1 MRDFSYRKAT
11 NIETALAILA
21 EEKENAYI
29 IAGGTNV
36 LPNIRSG
43 WRSTGALVDISW
55 IKEMRGVKL
64 DGDTITVGPL
74 TTISDL
80 EESDILKEFA
90 PVLWQ
95 VAIGFADPSTR
106 HSATVGGNICN
117 ASPAADCAAPLLV
130 LNAVLTLEKK
140 GAKREVPIAEFF
152 MNKGKT
158 VLETGELMTMITF
171 KKAPNS
177 AFYKLGGR
185 KAMSISAANFA
196 VALEP
201 DGKKVKNV
209 RIATGCLGPFP
220 GRAPDTEA
228 LIEGNELTDALLAKI
243 DETINKSDINPHSGL
258 RASEPYRRLVAPVFV
273 RRLLQEA
280 YNAQGGAKS

>member
-1 MRDFSYRKAT
+1 MRDFKYRKAT
-11 NIETALAILA
+11 DIKTALDILA
-21 EEKENAYI
+21 EEKENAHI
-29 IAGGTNV
+29 LAGGTNV
-36 LPNIRSG
+36 LPDIRSE
-43 WRSTGALVDISW
+43 WRTTGTLVDINS

-64 DGDTITVGPL
+64 EGDMITVGPL

-80 EESDILKEFA
+80 EDSDVLKQYA

-95 VAIGFADPSTR
+95 VSIGFADPSTR
-106 HSATVGGNICN
+106 HGATVGGNICN

-130 LNAVLTLEKK
+130 LDAVLTLEKQ
-140 GAKREVPIAEFF
+140 GSKREVPITEFF

-158 VLETGELMTMITF
+158 VLETGELLTKITF

-201 DGKKVKNV
+201 DGKKAKNV

-220 GRAPDTEA
+220 GRAKDTEK
-228 LIEGNELTDALLAKI
+228 LVEGKELTEELLAQI
-243 DETINKSDINPHSGL
+243 DETLNKNDIQPHSGL
-258 RASEPYRRLVAPVFV
+258 RASEAYRRVVAPVFV

-280 YNAQGGAKS
+280 YSAQGGAK

>member
-1 MRDFSYRKAT
+1 MRDFKYRKALCVK
-11 NIETALAILA
+11 EALDILA

-36 LPNIRSG
+36 LPNIRSE
-43 WRSTGALVDISW
+43 WRTSGTLVDISW

-80 EESDILKEFA
+80 EESDVLQQYA
-90 PVLWQ
+90 PVLAQ

-106 HSATVGGNICN
+106 HSATVGGNIIN

-130 LNAVLTLEKK
+130 LDAVLTLEKQ
-140 GAKREVPIAEFF
+140 GEKREVPITEFF
-152 MNKGKT
+152 MNKGQT
-158 VLETGELMTMITF
+158 VMGVGELMTAITF
-171 KKAPNS
+171 KKTPNS

-201 DGKKVKNV
+201 DGNKVKNV
-209 RIATGCLGPFP
+209 KIATGCLSPFP
-220 GRAPDTEA
+220 CRAKATEA
-228 LIEGNELTDALLAKI
+228 LLEGKELTQELLDKV
-243 DETINKSDINPHSGL
+243 DETLNAGDINPHSGL
-258 RASEPYRRLVAPVFV
+258 RASEPYRRVVAPVFV
-273 RRLLQEA
+273 CRLLKQA
-280 YNAQGGAKS
+280 YSANGGAK